1 MASRSEIN
9 GVVVSDKM
17 DKSVVVAIERPVRHQ
32 LYGKLI
38 RRRSTFVAHD
48 EGNDAKLGD
57 HVVIVEGRPISRRK
71 RWAVVRIV
79 KRVKSL

>member
-17 DKSVVVAIERPVRHQ
+17 DKSVVVAIERPVRHK
-32 LYGKLI
+32 LYGKIL

-48 EGNDAKLGD
+48 ESNDAKLGD
-57 HVVIVEGRPISRRK
+57 RVVIVEGRPISRRK
-71 RWAVVRIV
+71 RWVVVKIV
-79 KRVKSL
+79 KKAESS

>member
-17 DKSVVVAIERPVRHQ
+17 DKSVVVAIERPVRHK
-32 LYGKLI
+32 LYGKIL

-48 EGNDAKLGD
+48 ESNDAKLGD
-57 HVVIVEGRPISRRK
+57 RVVIVEGRPISRRK
-71 RWAVVRIV
+71 RWVVVRIV
-79 KRVKSL
+79 KKAERS